1 MGRGESLVKDN
12 DIFSSPVPL
21 QILENIKIMTHRT
34 PSARIYADS
43 GNPFKISTRA
53 RDRKERPSLY
63 SSNSDGFLT
72 VKSRF
77 LTHQQEEIC

>member
-1 MGRGESLVKDN
+1 MRDN

-21 QILENIKIMTHRT
+21 QNLRNIKIMTHRT
-34 PSARIYADS
+34 VSARIYADN
-43 GNPFKISTRA
+43 GNPFMISTRA

-63 SSNSDGFLT
+63 SIQLNDFLT